1 MEHVVSDGLVTVR
14 KVTQR
19 AALDPAGCTTRLEDG
34 YTVAPS
40 FIISVVDAGS
50 SHCSVLAAVA
60 AEADGV
66 HVVRRRAQA
75 TRGVD
80 WWDIGVGR
88 KIEPTRRVRPT
99 TTRGTAERVHSREA
113 RGRSYP
119 RGRLVGPD
127 WGRGFGRRRHHTAH
141 NTCVHTLVE
150 KVEIWRR

>member
-66 HVVRRRAQA
+66 HVVKRRAQA
-75 TRGVD
+75 TREVD
-80 WWDIGVGR
+80 WWDRTG
-88 KIEPTRRVRPT
+88 
-99 TTRGTAERVHSREA
+99 
-113 RGRSYP
+113 P
-119 RGRLVGPD
+119 R
-127 WGRGFGRRRHHTAH
+127 T
-141 NTCVHTLVE
+141 
-150 KVEIWRR
+150 